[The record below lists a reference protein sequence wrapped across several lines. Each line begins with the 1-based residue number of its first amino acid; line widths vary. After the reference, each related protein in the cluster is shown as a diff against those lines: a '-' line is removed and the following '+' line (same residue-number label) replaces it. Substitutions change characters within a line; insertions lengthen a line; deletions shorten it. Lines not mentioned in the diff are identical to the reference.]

1 MAQTFA
7 RLKSSV
13 LDNTI
18 VPVVLESIRLF
29 PDGLVIAS
37 GVYALFTLS
46 YPFAVMFGTLVEATL
61 IFQLIRSVASYL
73 QVGGGMPSPASVTS
87 ACRTGF
93 SSADLSSLSMFG
105 SSFRSNFPSAPL
117 YILSVVS
124 AYVFSSLNA
133 QSAELKALGAGYSS
147 RYYISLVMLSML
159 LLLFM
164 ISRVYNGCDS
174 FGVVISTVPIGL
186 VLGVVFL
193 EQNRRLFGRNAIN
206 LLGIPLLAD
215 TGVVGTCATK
225 TGP

>member
-1 MAQTFA
+1 MAQTLA

-61 IFQLIRSVASYL
+61 LFQVIRGAASYL
-73 QVGGGMPSPASVTS
+73 VGGGLPSPSSVTG

-93 SSADLSSLSMFG
+93 SSADLSTLSMFG
-105 SSFRSNFPSAPL
+105 SSLRSNFPSAPL

-133 QSAELKALGAGYSS
+133 QSAELKALGSAYSS
-147 RYYISLVMLSML
+147 RYYISLVMLSVL

-174 FGVVISTVPIGL
+174 FGVVIATVPIGL
-186 VLGVVFL
+186 VLGVLFL
-193 EQNRRLFGRNAIN
+193 EQNRRLFGRNSVN

-215 TGVVGTCATK
+215 TGVVGTCATTK
-225 TGP
+225 KP